1 MQVEAR
7 IAIQNNPNLKRY
19 LKEHSLWYKY
29 LNRSPKYLKQMEEVM
44 KKEYKLT
51 TEDRIEKIGES
62 INLVSSLLSVLKYF
76 VIIIKGYLIF
86 LFVKS
91 LDFYVK

>member
-7 IAIQNNPNLKRY
+7 IIINSNPNLKKY
-19 LKEHSLWYKY
+19 LKEHSTWYKY
-29 LNRSPKYLKQMEEVM
+29 LNRDVRFLKKMEEEM

-62 INLVSSLLSVLKYF
+62 INLVSNLLSVLK
-76 VIIIKGYLIF
+76 
-86 LFVKS
+86 
-91 LDFYVK
+91 